1 MNVKENS
8 SRRRIEKIERI
19 KESLKDE
26 CIRSW
31 LIGVLGIRDDKTK
44 TDAVNNCIDSL
55 VKDIRNKN
63 YSLHEF
69 YKSIAIYREKFT
81 GKERFVLTHYAEQT
95 GYDAIELEE
104 LQSKERSY
112 RIELEMIAEGGY
124 MVNELYILSYPDSS
138 EIKPEK
144 WLITEFGV
152 YGKGEIRPVHG
163 CKMKKDGTPSRK
175 AQYIL
180 TNHLVEYPLKIVND
194 NKKLFRSQTG
204 TP

>member
-1 MNVKENS
+1 MNVKENL
-8 SRRRIEKIERI
+8 SRQRIEKIERI

-31 LIGVLGIRDDKTK
+31 LIRVFGICDDKTK

-63 YSLHEF
+63 YSLSEF
-69 YKSIAIYREKFT
+69 YKAIAVDKEKFT
-81 GKERFVLTHYAEQT
+81 NKEKFVLTHYAERVCD
-95 GYDAIELEE
+95 DAIELEE

-112 RIELEMIAEGGY
+112 KAEFELIAKEGY
-124 MVNELYILSYPDSS
+124 TVNELYITSYPNNP

-152 YGKGEIRPVHG
+152 YGYGKIHPVHG
-163 CKMKKDGTPSRK
+163 CKMKKDGFPSRK
-175 AQYIL
+175 AQYVGI
-180 TNHLVEYPLKIVND
+180 NYLVDYQLEKVNN
-194 NKKLFRSQTG
+194 NKK
-204 TP
+204 